1 MWSVK
6 TIKSFP
12 FIRMR
17 EKEGERGKERPKGKA
32 PSNTKNRNSISE
44 KFSLSFTLSM
54 IKSSFRFLLLPGMDR
69 EGGYE
74 EEIDE
79 ENVRIF
85 RKRDDKVFST
95 FPYSSSSSLHPHTI
109 NII

>member
-1 MWSVK
+1 
-6 TIKSFP
+6 
-12 FIRMR
+12 
-17 EKEGERGKERPKGKA
+17 
-32 PSNTKNRNSISE
+32 
-44 KFSLSFTLSM
+44 M

-85 RKRDDKVFST
+85 RKRDDKVFFNFSLFFFLFFTST
-95 FPYSSSSSLHPHTI
+95 HYQYNLKGFPPSFTTLFITQRQVILRILLLFQKLLLKLRVDAIELRKSFFFSLAF
-109 NII
+109 

>member
-1 MWSVK
+1 
-6 TIKSFP
+6 
-12 FIRMR
+12 
-17 EKEGERGKERPKGKA
+17 
-32 PSNTKNRNSISE
+32 
-44 KFSLSFTLSM
+44 M

-85 RKRDDKVFST
+85 RKRDDKVFFNFSLFFFLFFTST
-95 FPYSSSSSLHPHTI
+95 HYQYNLKGFSSSSFTTLFITQRQVILRILLLFQKLLLTLRVDAIELRKSFFFSLAF
-109 NII
+109 

>member
-1 MWSVK
+1 
-6 TIKSFP
+6 
-12 FIRMR
+12 
-17 EKEGERGKERPKGKA
+17 
-32 PSNTKNRNSISE
+32 
-44 KFSLSFTLSM
+44 M